1 MYPREGSDEL
11 TNSSIQERKT
21 MASSPIILWQI
32 DGEKVEPGTDFLFLG
47 SKITADSD
55 WSHEIKRCLL
65 LGRKAMINLDSV
77 LLTLLTKVCIV
88 KAMVFPVVMCECGS

>member
-32 DGEKVEPGTDFLFLG
+32 DGEKVETVTDFIFLV
-47 SKITADSD
+47 SKITADGGY
-55 WSHEIKRCLL
+55 SHEIKRPLL
-65 LGRKAMINLDSV
+65 LVS
-77 LLTLLTKVCIV
+77 KVITT
-88 KAMVFPVVMCECGS
+88 